1 VSPNRTERFPIG
13 RQNEDLL
20 VHDLR
25 ERENSELTKPLRLA
39 EHEVHLWRARLD
51 VDSDTVNRLSP
62 YLASEENQRASR
74 FRSAKDGTRFIVA
87 RGILRELAGAYLRR
101 PPATICFVNGPFGK
115 PALQQDP
122 AVLDLRFNL
131 AHSDEFAVYAF
142 TLARE
147 VGIDVERVRPEAVR
161 QGIEKHHFSAREQHE
176 LRTLSDKLRPE
187 GFFLCWTRKEAY
199 VKARGEGLHLP
210 LSSFDVSLTPG
221 RPPVLNSGDQERWSM
236 HSFYPAEDF
245 VGALVVEGHG
255 SQVEFW
261 DWPVARK

>member
-1 VSPNRTERFPIG
+1 
-13 RQNEDLL
+13 

-25 ERENSELTKPLRLA
+25 EQGNSTLTKPLRLA

-51 VDSDTVNRLSP
+51 VQADTVDRLSS
-62 YLASEENQRASR
+62 YLASDEKQRASR
-74 FRSAKDGTRFIVA
+74 FRFANDANRFIVA

-101 PPATICFVNGPFGK
+101 PPAALCFVNGPFGK
-115 PALQQDP
+115 PALQPDP
-122 AVLDLRFNL
+122 VAPDLRFNL

>member
-1 VSPNRTERFPIG
+1 MSTNRNEWFESAEEQSLVVPNVEEQG
-13 RQNEDLL
+13 
-20 VHDLR
+20 
-25 ERENSELTKPLRLA
+25 NSKLTKPLRLA

-51 VDSDTVNRLSP
+51 VNSDTAYRLSS
-62 YLASEENQRASR
+62 YLASEEKERASR
-74 FRSAKDGTRFIVA
+74 FRSAKDGIRFIVA

-101 PPATICFVNGPFGK
+101 PPATVCFVNGPFGK

-122 AVLDLRFNL
+122 MAADLRFNL

-147 VGIDVERVRPEAVR
+147 VGIDVERVRPEGIL
-161 QGIEKHHFSAREQHE
+161 QGIEKHHFSTREQHE
-176 LRTLSDKLRPE
+176 LRRLSDELRPE

-199 VKARGEGLHLP
+199 VKARGEGLYAP

-221 RPPVLNSGDQERWSM
+221 RAAVLNSEDQWRWSM
-236 HSFYPAEDF
+236 CSFYPAEDF
-245 VGALVVEGHG
+245 VGALVIEGHG

-261 DWPVARK
+261 DWPPTA